1 MVDRTFSYLC
11 LMLPYYEKGLSQK
24 IWNCHCFQILNI
36 NIFFVVV
43 IIIIIVAIIIITT
56 RALPDSKLFF
66 QECRR
71 PFLQL
76 IDITQLAFALS
87 FIRFANM
94 WQNWFVLR
102 PSLWFTT
109 GYWAVWS
116 NIHLIQPSR
125 IVQCSWIRAFK
136 EALLQFMVVF
146 LYPFPYWSTYEATWP
161 HTLSRI
167 FHFSSMKALSNVQQS
182 WSRNWL
188 HQYCFS
194 RSNMRVFGRTS
205 LQTIAS

>member
-1 MVDRTFSYLC
+1 MKKGFLKRYEIVIASRSSISIYFS
-11 LMLPYYEKGLSQK
+11 MT
-24 IWNCHCFQILNI
+24 IDNI
-36 NIFFVVV
+36 IIVV
-43 IIIIIVAIIIITT
+43 IIIIIVAIIIIIT

-136 EALLQFMVVF
+136 EALLQFMLVF

-194 RSNMRVFGRTS
+194 RSNMRVFGRIS

>member
-43 IIIIIVAIIIITT
+43 IIIIIVAIIIITN

-71 PFLQL
+71 PFLHL

-146 LYPFPYWSTYEATWP
+146 LYPFPYWSTYEATWS
-161 HTLSRI
+161 HTL
-167 FHFSSMKALSNVQQS
+167 
-182 WSRNWL
+182 
-188 HQYCFS
+188 
-194 RSNMRVFGRTS
+194 
-205 LQTIAS
+205 